1 MNAEYLINIIVIA
14 DFVVFSRL
22 PILYSLL
29 RKDRDFKK
37 TGFYAPVQNGPKLPK
52 PAYTI

>member
-1 MNAEYLINIIVIA
+1 LNAEYLINAIEIMDLA
-14 DFVVFSRL
+14 VFSRL
-22 PILYSLL
+22 PILYNLL

-52 PAYTI
+52 PAYTF